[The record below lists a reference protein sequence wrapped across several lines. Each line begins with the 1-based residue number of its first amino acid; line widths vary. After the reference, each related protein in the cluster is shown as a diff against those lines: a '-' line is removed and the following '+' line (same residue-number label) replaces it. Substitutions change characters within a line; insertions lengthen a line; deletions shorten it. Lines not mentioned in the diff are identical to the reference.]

1 MIDRNHALPV
11 IRQAKALGVSRNTI
25 ERLVA
30 AGELPA
36 FRVGEGRCGRRISLR
51 AIETFMARR
60 TFNDISL

>member
-1 MIDRNHALPV
+1 MHSQLALRF
-11 IRQAKALGVSRNTI
+11 IEAAKALRVSRNTI

-30 AGELPA
+30 EGELPA

-51 AIETFMARR
+51 AIEAFMAKR